1 MKKRLKL
8 LSILCLCAFFL
19 TACSLHDYD
28 FSGLAQDTRSRL
40 ATAAVL
46 SDADLYTRAKEEIVQ
61 NEVLDIYSTTSV
73 TEAVV
78 ENFVQKYPALKGYVF
93 YHSLENEG
101 GYDDLISGIEAGG
114 SGVDLLISHSDLVET
129 LTSEN
134 LAYNYFPF
142 SYKDKVEADY
152 QIPTAFMY
160 SSTIFLYNKA
170 LGVPD
175 VHNIWALTEDI
186 WRGKI
191 IMKDPRNEQVNE
203 NFLYMLTTPQW
214 TERLSAAYLDYYGV
228 EWSSGTYTMIAHEW
242 ITKFIANCDFS
253 GESSVNVMRGLID
266 TDEQK
271 IALVGYSKVRKL
283 TAEERK
289 NIGLLAFDANM
300 EGFAGFAFGTYVT
313 VTHDSDCP
321 YTAALFIN
329 YILSDEG
336 FSGPGAWNNYVGYH
350 STNTDIM
357 KATEASTKTSEQS
370 AYSVSGLEDYIVLED
385 PAFLK
390 NQNDE
395 TARVIEEALSGK

>member
-8 LSILCLCAFFL
+8 LFILCLCAFCL

-28 FSGLAQDTRSRL
+28 FADLKQDTRSRL

-46 SDADLYTRAKEEIVQ
+46 SDADLYTRAKEEIMQ

-73 TEAVV
+73 TETVV
-78 ENFVQKYPALKGYVF
+78 KNFIQKYPALKDNVF
-93 YHSLENEG
+93 YHSLGDESRYE
-101 GYDDLISGIEAGG
+101 DLISGLEAGG
-114 SGVDLLISHSDLVET
+114 SGVDLLISHSDLAVT

-134 LAYNYFPF
+134 LAYNYFPLK
-142 SYKDKVEADY
+142 YKDKVAEDY

-160 SSTIFLYNKA
+160 SSTMFLYNKA

-175 VHNIWALTEDI
+175 VHNVWALTEDA

-191 IMKDPRNEQVNE
+191 IMKDPRSEQVNE

-214 TERLSAAYLDYYGV
+214 TERLCKAYFDYYGA

-242 ITKFIANCDFS
+242 IAKFIANCDFS
-253 GESSVNVMRGLID
+253 GESSADVMRGLVVGE
-266 TDEQK
+266 EQK

-283 TAEERK
+283 TAEERE
-289 NIGLLAFDANM
+289 NIGLLAFDADM

-336 FSGPGAWNNYVGYH
+336 FSGDGAWNNYVGYH
-350 STNTDIM
+350 STNLDII
-357 KATEASTKTSEQS
+357 KSAEVSTKIAGQS
-370 AYSVSGLEDYIVLED
+370 AYSVSNLSDAIVLED

-395 TARVIEEALSGK
+395 TKRVIEEAFRGK